1 MGVNFTT
8 TPITAKC
15 KTGLQWLELPVIVP
29 VPNTKYSM
37 KYSCLCFGLLVL
49 ANPCLRG
56 ESGDSGVPWPA
67 TDGLGRSLPMYEEA
81 GTPRKDRFVAVFYFL
96 WLGQQG
102 DAGPFDNTKI
112 LAADPAAL
120 TKPDSPLW
128 GPLNASHHW
137 GEPLFGYYVA
147 DDDAVLAK
155 HAQML
160 DDAGVDVV
168 IFDATNQL
176 TYPRSWQ
183 ALCRV
188 WSGIRRSGGHTPQIA
203 FLCPFWDPKK
213 VLTELYH
220 DLYGPG
226 LYSDLWFCW
235 EGKPL
240 ILADPALLQQIVRVE
255 EHDQPVELRTGHTL
269 GQVFRA
275 DKPFTSVGG
284 CFPTWRSAN
293 AGLTLSLRRTAPG
306 SRVLLARRFDKVA
319 DNAWLT
325 LPVPNPLPPGD
336 YVLEISAPAGQIGW
350 WSHSTNTSALLGSA
364 MADGTPVR
372 GIRNL
377 QLASVA
383 DRDAP
388 CRGFFTYRKPQ
399 PDYFAGPQ
407 GPNEWSWLEVYPQH
421 AFTNAAGAV
430 EEVAVGV
437 CQNAVDGKLSA
448 MSNPRSHGRS
458 FHDGSQPGPE
468 QQDFTGRNFA
478 EQWNRA
484 IALKPQLIFVTGW
497 NEWIAGRF
505 PQPSGFYG
513 DGPVTFVDEFNREFS
528 RDCEPMLGG
537 HGDAFYWQLVANIR
551 RFKGVP
557 AISPV
562 RSKPIVIDGKFD
574 DWAKVG
580 PEFRDDL
587 GDPVRRDHPGWA
599 KGSHYTN
606 RTGRN
611 DIVAAKVSADE
622 RNIYFYVRT
631 QAPLTSPTDP
641 NWMLLFI
648 DSDRN
653 ARTGWLG
660 YDFAVRKYN
669 PQSNIATVERQT
681 GDGYQWSS
689 PVEVDYRLAGNE
701 LELAV
706 PRAALGIAPETPA
719 LDFKWADNIRQ
730 TGDWSDFTLNGD
742 AAPNDRYNFRA
753 IFSRPPGK

>member
-1 MGVNFTT
+1 MKRICLWLGMLALVNSCMGAVSNC
-8 TPITAKC
+8 P
-15 KTGLQWLELPVIVP
+15 
-29 VPNTKYSM
+29 
-37 KYSCLCFGLLVL
+37 
-49 ANPCLRG
+49 
-56 ESGDSGVPWPA
+56 GVPWPA
-67 TDGLGRSLPMYEEA
+67 TDGLGRALPTCEEA
-81 GTPRKDRFVAVFYFL
+81 GPPRKDRFVAVFYFL

-112 LAADPAAL
+112 LVSDPAAL
-120 TKPDSPLW
+120 TKPGSPLW

-188 WSGIRRSGGHTPQIA
+188 WGGIRLRGGHTPQIA

-226 LYSDLWFCW
+226 LYPDLWFRW

-240 ILADPALLQQIVRVE
+240 ILADPAALQQIVRIVDR
-255 EHDQPVELRTGHTL
+255 DQPAELRVGHTL
-269 GQVFRA
+269 GQVFHA

-284 CFPTWRSAN
+284 SFPTWASAN

-306 SRVLLARRFDKVA
+306 SQALLTQRFDKVA

-325 LPVPNPLPPGD
+325 LSPPNPLPPGD
-336 YVLEISAPAGQIGW
+336 YVLEVSAPVGHIGW
-350 WSHSTNTSALLGSA
+350 WSHSTSTNASLGTA
-364 MADGTPVR
+364 TADGAPVR

-383 DRDAP
+383 QSDSACHDI
-388 CRGFFTYRKPQ
+388 FTFRKPQ
-399 PDYFAGPQ
+399 PDYFVGPQ

-421 AFTNAAGAV
+421 AFTNAAGVV
-430 EEVAVGV
+430 EEVAVGAG
-437 CQNAVDGKLSA
+437 QNAVDGKLSV

-497 NEWIAGRF
+497 NEWIAGRYAH
-505 PQPSGFYG
+505 PSSFYG

-557 AISPV
+557 AIPPV
-562 RSKPIVIDGKFD
+562 RSMPIVIDGKFD

-599 KGSHYTN
+599 KGSRYTN

-611 DIVAAKVSADE
+611 DIVAAKFSADA

-631 QAPLTSPTDP
+631 QAPLTPRTDP
-641 NWMLLFI
+641 NWMLLYI
-648 DSDRN
+648 DADQN
-653 ARTGWLG
+653 PRTGWLG
-660 YDFAVRKYN
+660 YDFVVNHVPAG
-669 PQSNIATVERQT
+669 ATTATLERNQ
-681 GDGYQWSS
+681 GGGYRWGQ
-689 PVEVDYRLAGNE
+689 PVSIPCRVSGNE
-701 LELAV
+701 MELSI
-706 PRAALGIAPETPA
+706 PCAALGLSPGAGI
-719 LDFKWADNIRQ
+719 DFKWADNIQ
-730 TGDWSDFTLNGD
+730 QNGDWSDFTLNGD

-753 IFSRPPGK
+753 IFPRPAGK

>member
-1 MGVNFTT
+1 
-8 TPITAKC
+8 
-15 KTGLQWLELPVIVP
+15 
-29 VPNTKYSM
+29 M
-37 KYSCLCFGLLVL
+37 KYNCLRMILLALANSCLGAASDC
-49 ANPCLRG
+49 P
-56 ESGDSGVPWPA
+56 GVPWPA
-67 TDGLGRSLPMYEEA
+67 TDGLGRALPVHEDA
-81 GTPRKDRFVAVFYFL
+81 GAPRKDRFVAVFYFL

-120 TKPDSPLW
+120 AKPDSPRW
-128 GPLNASHHW
+128 GPLHAPHHW

-176 TYPRSWQ
+176 TYPRSWR

-188 WSGIRRSGGHTPQIA
+188 WDGIRRRGGHTPQIA

-213 VLTELYH
+213 VVTELYH
-220 DLYGPG
+220 DLYGPR
-226 LYSDLWFCW
+226 LYPDLWFRW

-240 ILADPALLQQIVRVE
+240 ILADPSKAA
-255 EHDQPVELRTGHTL
+255 
-269 GQVFRA
+269 FR
-275 DKPFTSVGG
+275 D
-284 CFPTWRSAN
+284 
-293 AGLTLSLRRTAPG
+293 
-306 SRVLLARRFDKVA
+306 
-319 DNAWLT
+319 
-325 LPVPNPLPPGD
+325 
-336 YVLEISAPAGQIGW
+336 
-350 WSHSTNTSALLGSA
+350 
-364 MADGTPVR
+364 
-372 GIRNL
+372 
-377 QLASVA
+377 
-383 DRDAP
+383 
-388 CRGFFTYRKPQ
+388 FFTFRKPQ
-399 PDYFAGPQ
+399 PDYFVGPQ

-437 CQNAVDGKLSA
+437 GQNAVDGKLSV

-458 FHDGSQPGPE
+458 YHDGSQPGPE

-484 IALKPQLIFVTGW
+484 IALNPQLIFVTGW

-505 PQPSGFYG
+505 PQPSGFHG
-513 DGPVTFVDEFNREFS
+513 DGPVTFVDQFDREFS

-551 RFKGVP
+551 RFKGVR
-557 AISPV
+557 AIPLV

-574 DWAKVG
+574 DWATVT
-580 PEFRDDL
+580 PEFHDDI
-587 GDPVRRDHPGWA
+587 GDPVRRDHAGWG
-599 KGSHYTN
+599 KGSRYVN

-611 DIVAAKVSADE
+611 DIVAAKVSADVL
-622 RNIYFYVRT
+622 NIFFYVRT
-631 QAPLTSPTDP
+631 QARLTPPTDP

-648 DSDRN
+648 DADRN
-653 ARTGWLG
+653 TRTGWLG

-669 PQSNIATVERQT
+669 PQTNKATLERQT
-681 GDGYQWSS
+681 GDGCHWGS
-689 PVEVDYRLAGNE
+689 PVEVDYRVAANE
-701 LELAV
+701 LELAM
-706 PRAALGIAPETPA
+706 PRAVLGIAPEQSA
-719 LDFKWADNIRQ
+719 FDFKWADNIQQ
-730 TGDWSDFTLNGD
+730 TGDWSDFTINGD

-753 IFSRPPGK
+753 MFSKPTGK